1 MALIGRLHPL
11 LIHFPIALVILAA
24 AAETGA
30 TLTDDD
36 RWRTG
41 GRRGHLGG
49 LLMWGAAAPRCRL
62 AEPRKD
68 QR

>member
-1 MALIGRLHPL
+1 MALIGRLHLL
-11 LIHFPIALVILAA
+11 LIHFPIALVILAVA
-24 AAETGA
+24 VETAA

-41 GRRGHLGG
+41 GRRGHPGR
-49 LLMWGAAAPRCRL
+49 LLMWGPDAPRCWL